1 MNSGEPC
8 HDEENPA
15 MAIVAGVLLS
25 SACLRHLDGQAAVAS
40 IRGRLPDELTVGVR
54 ISSRMIP
61 FSVLGSRDLRGLLCD
76 HHHETHSEEKEGLE
90 WRQDRKSC
98 RH

>member
-1 MNSGEPC
+1 
-8 HDEENPA
+8 

-25 SACLRHLDGQAAVAS
+25 SAALGIWTDKLDLDGQAAVAS

-54 ISSRMIP
+54 ISSRVIP

-98 RH
+98 PR